1 MTQLTACVC
10 VCACVECASDLL
22 LLVTELSAMVRGAE
36 QKDLVT
42 VVDYQEKE
50 LETIVKEYFKN
61 VTK

>member
-1 MTQLTACVC
+1 MCVC
-10 VCACVECASDLL
+10 VLVLVLSACASDLL
-22 LLVTELSAMVRGAE
+22 LLITELSAMVRGAE

-61 VTK
+61 ITK